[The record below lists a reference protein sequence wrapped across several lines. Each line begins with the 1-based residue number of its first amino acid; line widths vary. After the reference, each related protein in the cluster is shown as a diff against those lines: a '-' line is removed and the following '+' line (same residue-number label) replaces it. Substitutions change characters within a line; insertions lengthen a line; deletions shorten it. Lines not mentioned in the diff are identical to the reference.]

1 MQTIRIQQFNA
12 QYNVARNAIAPDS
25 SMTLQRRL
33 DRVATDL
40 LPRAL
45 DDQIVNSTDNNEPIC
60 FIQQMEVNLTLDPT
74 HLDDRQLAAIWA
86 DALYKGI
93 LQALSHPDN
102 SVLIFQTRGEFLASF
117 LEDLLWGRAWDYWY
131 YEEFDSLRP
140 KSLNQV
146 ALSVLL
152 EDGDTGRDALQEVTR
167 RGSLERLLAI
177 LSDRE
182 VEIVADRCLVPP
194 SPRVILPNTLPVWIE
209 NLRSLFRSGLTLTFT
224 LSRDM
229 MRLYLNLLRQHPEL
243 GPDVNLARFLRD
255 VLQLRQTIVA
265 MNDRSAFLSYL
276 ESDNWTA
283 RESDNWTARE
293 SDNWTAR
300 LNQLGRG
307 NGQQLLMSLMRELTG
322 GEVVALLRDLQVET
336 PQPISQ
342 RVVTPYGG
350 IFLLVGAIADLE
362 LDRFLQHSPYPEPE
376 GISKMRILLWAIA
389 LQCLGYENAIQAKR
403 DRGLAVF
410 AGLSKV
416 PELTQLQHYVEMFAP
431 AIHTAFIQ
439 QFQIHLREQLS
450 RPEQFGLA
458 RSLSSTSTVS
468 LDWFCLCPDSN
479 PLLPDA
485 QWDAALAGVSSTVLQ
500 AFAAKLGA
508 FSDSSPSYLC
518 RNFLESQA
526 AIEVSENAIVVRFL
540 TCPLQMVLRMAGFE
554 SSTWEIPW
562 LENRQLSFQ
571 FD

>member
-25 SMTLQRRL
+25 STTLQRRL

-45 DDQIVNSTDNNEPIC
+45 DDKIVNSTDNNEPIC

-74 HLDDRQLAAIWA
+74 HLDDRELAAIWA

-93 LQALSHPDN
+93 LQSLSHPDN

-131 YEEFDSLRP
+131 YEEFDSLRS
-140 KSLNQV
+140 KSLNEV

-152 EDGDTGRDALQEVTR
+152 EDGDTGRDALLEVTR

-182 VEIVADRCLVPP
+182 VEIIADQCLLPP

-255 VLQLRQTIVA
+255 VLQLRQTVVA

-283 RESDNWTARE
+283 T
-293 SDNWTAR
+293 

-322 GEVVALLRDLQVET
+322 GEVLALLRDLQVET

-431 AIHTAFIQ
+431 AIHTAFIE

-468 LDWFCLCPDSN
+468 LDWFCLCPESN

-485 QWDAALAGVSSTVLQ
+485 EWDAALAEVSSTVLQ

-526 AIEVSENAIVVRFL
+526 AIEVSGSAIVVRFL

-554 SSTWEIPW
+554 SSTWEVPW

-571 FD
+571 FG